1 MRLSLLLLVSMLAY
15 AQAPSS
21 AASDPA
27 YTPLSKAYAALQDK
41 QYDEA
46 IRLFLLGIDAAPG
59 RAAIRKDLAY
69 CYLKVGENEA
79 ARDQFAAAMRIDP
92 ADFQAALEFAFLCH
106 QTHMEAEARRVFDR
120 VRVAGDPA
128 SRATAEQAFQNIDRP
143 LAAGIERWKK
153 ALDLAPENFAAHYEL
168 ARLAEQRDELELA
181 AKHYRAAWDILPG
194 RKQTLLELG
203 RVWKPLNRVDEAN
216 AALLAAE
223 YGGEARAREAAL
235 ELLPERYPYV
245 NEFTR
250 ALG

>member
-1 MRLSLLLLVSMLAY
+1 MRLSLLLLVSMLAD

-27 YTPLSKAYAALQDK
+27 YTPLSKAYATLQDK

-120 VRVAGDPA
+120 VRVAGDAA

-143 LAAGIERWKK
+143 HGKSNYGLFRTVNVFI
-153 ALDLAPENFAAHYEL
+153 
-168 ARLAEQRDELELA
+168 
-181 AKHYRAAWDILPG
+181 DIFFLYFFV
-194 RKQTLLELG
+194 RYFD
-203 RVWKPLNRVDEAN
+203 RPLRIFGKIAVATFGV
-216 AALLAAE
+216 AIVVPALLF
-223 YGGEARAREAAL
+223 L
-235 ELLPERYPYV
+235 VFELTGLSDTLP
-245 NEFTR
+245 F
-250 ALG
+250 AD